1 MEKELLTRVKE
12 QLEYLDDLQVRV
24 SEFDEVRS
32 SLIEQLERIK
42 LEKNVIAVE
51 VEKLHNCSSG
61 QNMMFSAL
69 VVTNVSERQSNLTL
83 LAQLEAAVAR

>member
-1 MEKELLTRVKE
+1 MKKELLTRVKE

-51 VEKLHNCSSG
+51 VEKLYNCSSG
-61 QNMMFSAL
+61 QNMMFSAM
-69 VVTNVSERQSNLTL
+69 VVENVSERQSNLTL